1 MSYADAIA
9 ADRRFLILRALEATT
24 GYGANETLLATFLD
38 SMGHAVSAD
47 LLAGELAWLAEQS
60 FVERRDAAV
69 RLTQRGADVA
79 SGRAGHPCVRRPR
92 PGE

>member
-1 MSYADAIA
+1 MNYADAIA
-9 ADRRFLILRALEATT
+9 ADRRFLILRALASTT
-24 GYGANETLLATFLD
+24 GYGANDTLLAAFLD

-47 LLAGELAWLAEQS
+47 LLGGELAWLAEQG

-79 SGRAGHPCVRRPR
+79 GGRSNHPGVRRPR